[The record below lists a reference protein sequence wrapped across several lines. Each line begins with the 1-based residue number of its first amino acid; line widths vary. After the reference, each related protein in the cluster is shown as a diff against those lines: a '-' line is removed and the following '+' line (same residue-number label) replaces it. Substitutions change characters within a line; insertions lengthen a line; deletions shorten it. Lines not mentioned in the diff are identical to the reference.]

1 MSSQLVCN
9 KDLHVYSSLVFVE
22 GKDKSKVHSRND
34 HESPEVEY
42 RYSSTLTLT
51 SALDGGGWS
60 TPCPGRFIPGKDQVP
75 IVQEAG
81 WAPGTVWKDAEHR
94 GSTGIRFPDHPARNE
109 SLYRL
114 SYLDLR
120 YFCYGGQIM
129 ATIDKTR

>member
-9 KDLHVYSSLVFVE
+9 KDLHVYLLLVFIE
-22 GKDKSKVHSRND
+22 GKDKGKVHSRND

-81 WAPGTVWKDAEHR
+81 WGPRAGLQGCGTSWPHR
-94 GSTGIRFPDHPARNE
+94 DSIPRPSSP
-109 SLYRL
+109 
-114 SYLDLR
+114 
-120 YFCYGGQIM
+120 
-129 ATIDKTR
+129 